1 MLGQLHSIGAL
12 EMSEQLSRSFT
23 KAFSAVQ
30 VKGTTGPVVTESE
43 TLPQLCKLYTLTGR
57 QGLLRVSQRRR
68 EVAALLQCSEV
79 RGHQRCATSVG
90 SVKDPV
96 DAKAGLVASRSALP
110 GHAAVD
116 AIASLACRSALNME
130 SLGTSARQPW
140 AAFDLAQPAEL
151 LRDRGIG
158 RMGAGS
164 GNTN

>member
-1 MLGQLHSIGAL
+1 M
-12 EMSEQLSRSFT
+12 
-23 KAFSAVQ
+23 
-30 VKGTTGPVVTESE
+30 
-43 TLPQLCKLYTLTGR
+43 
-57 QGLLRVSQRRR
+57 
-68 EVAALLQCSEV
+68 
-79 RGHQRCATSVG
+79 G